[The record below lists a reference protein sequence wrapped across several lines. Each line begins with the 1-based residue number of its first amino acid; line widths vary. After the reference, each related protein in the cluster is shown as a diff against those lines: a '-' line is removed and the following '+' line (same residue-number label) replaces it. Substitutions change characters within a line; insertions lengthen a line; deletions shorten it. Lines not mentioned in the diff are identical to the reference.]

1 MSWFTHGLALGS
13 WPADVDVDV
22 ESSDGYRGLEEA
34 EACHELTDCA
44 VLGKPLPAVT
54 VEMSACRKGQYLV
67 NFSPTVSGRY
77 PFFLD
82 QDRGARRTGPWSV
95 TVAAADPE
103 ARMSRVNL
111 KDLEG
116 GGWEGEGQGGGGG
129 EEGGR
134 EEGERHVAVAGDVVV
149 LHVQARDGYGNANRA
164 QCLFG
169 VRGHLEYLRELTS
182 RTLEHGGYS
191 VSSLQESSPT
201 SWPYTPEAVPEVD
214 ALLTRYCDICTR
226 YCDICMCLSHMC
238 YMYTYIHKREKPET
252 RNPKPETR
260 NPKPETRNPKP
271 ESYHPLPPTP
281 YPLPALAGCGP
292 SWSGRPRVHAR
303 KDASQL
309 PRADLRP
316 LNSHLFH
323 CVTVTYQSVEL
334 DMVCLLNTLVLEYV
348 CCHCGI

>member
-13 WPADVDVDV
+13 SDADV
-22 ESSDGYRGLEEA
+22 ESSDGYDGLEEA
-34 EACHELTDCA
+34 EACLELTDCA

-77 PFFLD
+77 AFFLD
-82 QDRGARRTGPWSV
+82 QVGSPRRTGPWSV

-116 GGWEGEGQGGGGG
+116 GGGEGEYQ
-129 EEGGR
+129 EGGR
-134 EEGERHVAVAGDVVV
+134 GRHVAVAGEVVV
-149 LHVQARDGYGNANRA
+149 LQVQARDGYGNANRA

-182 RTLEHGGYS
+182 RALEHGGYS

-214 ALLTRYCDICTR
+214 GLLMNNSYVAMRCSHDAHACMRCT
-226 YCDICMCLSHMC
+226 CMC
-238 YMYTYIHKREKPET
+238 
-252 RNPKPETR
+252 
-260 NPKPETRNPKP
+260 
-271 ESYHPLPPTP
+271 
-281 YPLPALAGCGP
+281 
-292 SWSGRPRVHAR
+292 RPVANSLHILHS
-303 KDASQL
+303 AST
-309 PRADLRP
+309 
-316 LNSHLFH
+316 S
-323 CVTVTYQSVEL
+323 CS
-334 DMVCLLNTLVLEYV
+334 
-348 CCHCGI
+348 